1 MPIMATNRLKTLLY
15 YRLVE
20 VSVLAR
26 MTKKYFMKKWN
37 LTPKG

>member
-15 YRLVE
+15 CRLTE

-26 MTKKYFMKKWN
+26 MTKKYFMRKWN